1 MRMLLINIA
10 SHDLPLDV
18 FEAGEKRPEKTKKAK
33 SKAVKQA
40 ASTNGSATPNGANGG
55 LTPTPR
61 LSESTPT
68 IADISSNLKRGLN
81 PEVRQTLMAE
91 CTTIRGPLVDY
102 RMLGNR
108 NSSLTWQ
115 AIVISQLPTIPFHS
129 TLS

>member
-1 MRMLLINIA
+1 MRTILINIA

-33 SKAVKQA
+33 SKAIKQA
-40 ASTNGSATPNGANGG
+40 ASTNGSATPNGVNGG
-55 LTPTPR
+55 LTSTPQVSEPTP
-61 LSESTPT
+61 TT
-68 IADISSNLKRGLN
+68 TDIASNLKRGLN
-81 PEVRQTLMAE
+81 PEVRQSLMAE

-115 AIVISQLPTIPFHS
+115 AIVISQLPTISFHLTIS
-129 TLS
+129 